1 MKLNKVVIAFF
12 FLISILALGCKKYKI
27 IETDEYYFKFPEAT
41 VEAQLI
47 KKDTT
52 NVLLD
57 NNNEEFSVWVIRRNK
72 NAFLSINECV
82 SKELNFFLAGKDT
95 KNLVTRNTLINGY
108 NAVVIN
114 GVNNYGNEKYFW
126 SFAVIPN
133 DFYYYILRV
142 TSDKTSISFNEF
154 YNDEIIRSFNLKK

>member
-1 MKLNKVVIAFF
+1 MKLNKVVIALF

-27 IETDEYYFKFPEAT
+27 IETDEYYFKFPEAN
-41 VEAQLI
+41 VESQTI

-52 NVLLD
+52 NVQLD
-57 NNNEEFSVWVIRRNK
+57 NNSEEFSVWVIRRNK

-95 KNLVTRNTLINGY
+95 KNLVTRNTQISGY

-114 GVNNYGNEKYFW
+114 GVNNYDDLKYFW
-126 SFAVIPN
+126 SFAVVPN
-133 DFYYYILRV
+133 EYYYYIIRV
-142 TSDKTSISFNEF
+142 TSDKTSKSFNEY